1 MSQTARS
8 AGARAV
14 ITVALATVAL
24 GIAGTSGALAETV
37 QAPSAAA
44 YRDSVGVQ
52 THFDFYGYA
61 YDEEPIATIQSA
73 IRTLGV
79 DHVRDTA
86 CLNVD
91 AICAGVRNK
100 LGQLS
105 DAYGATGPKVG
116 VMVLAAPIVDKT
128 NNRAVRDAA
137 IERSLIAIR
146 DSPLASVA
154 EGIEMVNE
162 PDYAGAVWAKETV
175 DDAKTFDRLLAQPQF
190 ESIRHIPLIAPALG
204 MQSRTPELVAAG
216 WKTDMADVSNVHAY
230 PATYSTPEATGIATP
245 CDKTQTVLA
254 CAGSLAPSPKTLATE
269 SGYSTAGTVLV
280 SDWVSQRA
288 QATYTLR
295 LLLNN
300 FNAGV
305 PRTYLYELIDLS
317 GTPID
322 RNHGYGLMSARVG
335 PNSTVRLGGP
345 KLAYTAL
352 SRMQSEIGDLGAAA
366 RPGSLDLTITDATTG
381 ETLGS
386 DQIQKTVL
394 RRADGTFALALW
406 QPEPAWRHANYKYAD
421 LYVPPRPIKVTLDGS
436 QGTWSATRYA
446 PTVSGDPQEHWD
458 ATSKIDVAVNDDV
471 TILDLTPPA
480 ALRGPVVPPGD
491 EQPGTTVPETSI
503 PGTTLVEAP
512 TPAAGTTTDSAAA
525 QAGVTA
531 PSSDA
536 PRPAAASRTAGQ
548 ADPTRVRAQAD
559 VAREKANRIAR
570 ARSRAHRAYAACLAR
585 QVARAPRRMR
595 QGTALP
601 RPSRPTKEMRAR
613 CGRLLGR

>member
-1 MSQTARS
+1 
-8 AGARAV
+8 
-14 ITVALATVAL
+14 
-24 GIAGTSGALAETV
+24 
-37 QAPSAAA
+37 
-44 YRDSVGVQ
+44 VGVQ
-52 THFDFYGYA
+52 THFDFHGYA
-61 YDEEPIATIQSA
+61 YDEEPIETIQSA

-86 CLNVD
+86 CLNVE
-91 AICAGVRNK
+91 AICTGVRQK

-105 DAYGATGPKVG
+105 NAYGAGGPKVG
-116 VMVLAAPIVDKT
+116 VMVLGAPNVDKT
-128 NNRAVRDAA
+128 NDRAVRDAA
-137 IERSLIAIR
+137 IERSLTAIR
-146 DSPLASVA
+146 DSPLAKVA

-175 DDAKTFDRLLAQPQF
+175 DDAKTFNRLLEQPRF
-190 ESIRHIPLIAPALG
+190 ASISHIPLIAPALG
-204 MQSRTPELVAAG
+204 LQSRTPALVAAG

-245 CDKTQTVLA
+245 CDNTQTVLA
-254 CAGSLAPSPKTLATE
+254 CAGSLAPSTATLATE

-300 FNAGV
+300 FNSGV

-352 SRMQSEIGDLGAAA
+352 SRMQSEIGDLGASAL
-366 RPGSLDLTITDATTG
+366 PGSIDLTVKDSTTG
-381 ETLGS
+381 EVLGD
-386 DQIQKTVL
+386 DQIEKTVL

-406 QPEPAWRHANYKYAD
+406 QPERAWQHANYRYSD
-421 LYVPPRPIKVTLDGS
+421 LYVPPRPISVSLDGS
-436 QGTWSATRYA
+436 QGMWAATRYA

-458 ATSKIDVAVNDDV
+458 ATAKVDIAVNDDV

-480 ALRGPVVPPGD
+480 ALRGTVVAPD
-491 EQPGTTVPETSI
+491 QEQPGTTVPETSI
-503 PGTTLVEAP
+503 PGTTLVDAP
-512 TPAAGTTTDSAAA
+512 TPAPGQATGTAAA
-525 QAGVTA
+525 QTAATTA
-531 PSSDA
+531 PSTA
-536 PRPAAASRTAGQ
+536 EPRPAVASQTAATAAQIQ
-548 ADPTRVRAQAD
+548 ARAQGD

-585 QVARAPRRMR
+585 QVARAPRHMR
-595 QGTALP
+595 PGTALP
-601 RPSRPTKEMRAR
+601 RPSRPTREMRVR
-613 CGRLLGR
+613 CGRWLGR